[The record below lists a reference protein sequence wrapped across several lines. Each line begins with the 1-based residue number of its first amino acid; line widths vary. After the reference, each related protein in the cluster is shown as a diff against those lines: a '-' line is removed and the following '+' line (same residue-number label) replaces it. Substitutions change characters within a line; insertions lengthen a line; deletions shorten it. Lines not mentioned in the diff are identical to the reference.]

1 MNDILAKIGLSLA
14 CIMAVLIVIVA
25 SVKIYGEITGSIN
38 CAYCHG
44 TIPVD
49 ADYVCMTN
57 GCRMHTG
64 CYMRFIRDGNF
75 EDDTD
80 ER

>member
-1 MNDILAKIGLSLA
+1 MTEIIAKTALILA
-14 CIMAVLIVIVA
+14 CIMAVLIIVVA
-25 SVKIYGEITGSIN
+25 SVKIYGEIKGATN

-44 TIPVD
+44 TITED

-64 CYMRFIRDGNF
+64 CYMRSIREVSNG
-75 EDDTD
+75 
-80 ER
+80 

>member
-1 MNDILAKIGLSLA
+1 MNDILAKIGVTIASA
-14 CIMAVLIVIVA
+14 IISFVIIVSIVY
-25 SVKIYGEITGSIN
+25 IYREITGATN

-44 TIPVD
+44 TITED

-64 CYMRFIRDGNF
+64 CYMRFIREGDF
-75 EDDTD
+75 DEDTD

>member
-1 MNDILAKIGLSLA
+1 MNDILAKIGVTIASG
-14 CIMAVLIVIVA
+14 IITFIIIVSIA
-25 SVKIYGEITGSIN
+25 HICREITGATN

-44 TIPVD
+44 TITED
-49 ADYVCMTN
+49 SDYVCMVD
-57 GCRMHTG
+57 GARMHTG

>member
-1 MNDILAKIGLSLA
+1 MTEIIAKTALILA
-14 CIMAVLIVIVA
+14 CIMAVLIIAIA
-25 SVKIYGEITGSIN
+25 SVKIYGEIKGATN

-44 TIPVD
+44 TITED

-64 CYMRFIRDGNF
+64 CYMRSIREVSN
-75 EDDTD
+75 EK
-80 ER
+80 

>member
-1 MNDILAKIGLSLA
+1 MNEILTKIGLSLA
-14 CIMAVLIVIVA
+14 CVMAVLIIIMA
-25 SVKIYGEITGSIN
+25 SVKIYGEITGSTN

-44 TIPVD
+44 AITDD
-49 ADYVCMTN
+49 ADYVCTTD

-64 CYMRFIRDGNF
+64 CYMRFIRDVNF